1 MNSFTTSMNSEN
13 SHLDLE
19 EQAAI
24 ADLIRDGKEA
34 EIKDRWSDHLAECDE
49 CRTAVMEVLD
59 ISEARE
65 KDVPVVPLF
74 QATKPK
80 QHASEPVRK
89 GWSDFALVASV
100 IILAGISV
108 WFWSLSNSYKSQ
120 WEESDRLL
128 KEQQLSKQ
136 SDIEPVFTND
146 PGQAELIAIQKDSI
160 ERFRKELTD
169 SKALLAAA
177 YEDNPTMEEQMKIRL
192 RSSGLEVLGPSSR
205 NSIKYGDEIAFSWN
219 TSGNAT
225 IALVIYNNKN
235 IIVHQKSELEKTYK
249 LDSESLLPGV
259 YYWKLLLDGD
269 VTYLGKFYLN

>member
-34 EIKDRWSDHLAECDE
+34 EIKDRWSDHLAECEE

-74 QATKPK
+74 QAPKPK
-80 QHASEPVRK
+80 QHAPEPLRK

-136 SDIEPVFTND
+136 SDIEPVMTND
-146 PGQAELIAIQKDSI
+146 PDQAELIAIQKDSI
-160 ERFRKELTD
+160 ERFRKELID
-169 SKALLAAA
+169 SKTLLAAA

-192 RSSGLEVLGPSSR
+192 RSFGIEVLGPSSG
-205 NSIKYGDEIAFSWN
+205 NSIKYGDEIAFSWS

-235 IIVHQKSELEKTYK
+235 IIVHQKSELEKSYE
-249 LDSESLLPGV
+249 LDSENLLPGV
-259 YYWKLLLDGD
+259 YYWKLLQDGD